1 MPCQKAWCAR
11 CYTPRSKPINFF
23 TYEPEDEDG
32 YVWIK
37 KGDEKRFMVA
47 RNGDNLLTHFQCD
60 LCVFRNLHQRDPV
73 LRSQRDDLA
82 LCVYRRANLD
92 AFWSR
97 ERATVSSNR
106 LWVRRG
112 VDLSQAVDQQDTY
125 PALGPMPLADVTGHG
140 VAALE
145 LMASTR
151 PGAYH
156 ASHSQFDTIRKL
168 RSSFSSFW
176 MASPRGVT
184 LSAGRDLRGGS
195 IRLSDCP
202 TDSEWFRRFS
212 QGMKKRMGQDVRPQ
226 LGFSVE
232 VMLALLARLEE
243 SWKVLPLGKLKDD
256 TLGALAY
263 SSLSYANALRGNE
276 GFKLDLNGLVRH
288 IKRGRQVRLPHVV
301 APLLGRFKGRDGER
315 LHLLFMVPVTHS
327 GIKVRC
333 YLEWLVARRS
343 EQGFLHGPAF
353 CDQAG
358 EEIESGVYEGL
369 ILEALHVHQ
378 DWERAQFS
386 NDHKLL
392 EGVDIDERY
401 GIFRSFK
408 RGAITRAQEA
418 GVSESDV
425 NRVGQ
430 WRRVEGARGR
440 QVGGSMREH
449 YTELVQMLDARLR
462 FSRAL

>member
-1 MPCQKAWCAR
+1 V
-11 CYTPRSKPINFF
+11 TFF
-23 TYEPEDEDG
+23 TFEPKDEEG
-32 YVWIK
+32 FVWIK
-37 KGDEKRFMVA
+37 KGDERRFMVA
-47 RNGDNLLTHFQCD
+47 RNGDNLLTQFQCEI
-60 LCVFRNLHQRDPV
+60 CVFRNLHLREPG
-73 LRSQRDDLA
+73 RSQTDWLA

-97 ERATVSSNR
+97 EPATVAGNR
-106 LWVRRG
+106 KWVRRG
-112 VDLSQAVDQQDTY
+112 VEFNQAADQQNTY
-125 PALGPMPLADVTGHG
+125 PALGPFPLADVSGHG
-140 VAALE
+140 VALQE
-145 LMASTR
+145 LLASTQ
-151 PGAYH
+151 PGHYH

-168 RSSFSSFW
+168 RGTCSSLW
-176 MASPRGVT
+176 RASPQGVS
-184 LSAGRDLRGGS
+184 LSAGRDLRGNS
-195 IRLSDCP
+195 ILLSDCP
-202 TDSEWFRRFS
+202 TDSEWFKRFS

-232 VMLALLARLEE
+232 VMLALLTRLEE
-243 SWKVLPLGKLKDD
+243 RWMALPNGNLKDD

-263 SSLSYANALRGNE
+263 SSLSFTNALRGNE
-276 GFKLDLNGLVRH
+276 GFKLDLSGLIAH
-288 IKRGRQVRLPHVV
+288 IDRGRGHLKFPHVV

-333 YLEWLVARRS
+333 YLEWLVARRL
-343 EQGFLHGPAF
+343 EQGLLRGPAF
-353 CDQAG
+353 CDQSG
-358 EEIESGVYEGL
+358 KEIGSGLYEDL
-369 ILEALHVHQ
+369 ILGVLHDLQ
-378 DWERAQFS
+378 DWEMAQAS

-418 GVSESDV
+418 GVSDSDV

-430 WRRVEGARGR
+430 WRKVEVAKGR
-440 QVGGSMREH
+440 QAGGSMREH
-449 YTELVQMLDARLR
+449 YTELVQLLDARLR